1 MSIYVKTSAGADLIS
16 TFHEFQDSNS
26 TQKFNIGG
34 KIDVVCGTK
43 LFVTAPGRDWFKL
56 FDKVELQEFFGPG
69 LQIER
74 IHVATFNADSTALNS
89 HFYPPEIY
97 YQGDWCV
104 YQYYYP
110 ATASKIDVRVNY
122 TLYYYY

>member
-16 TFHEFQDSNS
+16 TFDEIQNTLNVQRF
-26 TQKFNIGG
+26 KIGDLEV
-34 KIDVVCGTK
+34 ICGSK
-43 LFVTAPGRDWFKL
+43 CLVTTAHRDWLKL
-56 FDKVELQEFFGPG
+56 FDKTELQTYFGPS
-69 LQIER
+69 LNIER
-74 IHVATFNADSTALNS
+74 IHVATFNADSKALNS

-110 ATASKIDVRVNY
+110 ATVSSIDVRINY